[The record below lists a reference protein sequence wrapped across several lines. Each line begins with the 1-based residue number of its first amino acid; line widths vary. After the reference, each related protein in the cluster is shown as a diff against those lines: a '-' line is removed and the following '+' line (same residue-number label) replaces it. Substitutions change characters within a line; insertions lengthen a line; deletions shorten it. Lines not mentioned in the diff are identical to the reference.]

1 MTSVEVNLRDSYPL
15 IIGDGEAKLVGDTQ
29 MMDVVSPASGEV
41 VAEVPLASRELV
53 DKAVKTA
60 AKAQNSWGALSMA
73 ERGKYLKDFA
83 DALRDNVENLAR
95 IDAFDSG
102 NSLPYMRNDLM
113 YGADS
118 LDYFA
123 GIAREL
129 HGKTL
134 PASADGLHMT
144 LREPF
149 GVVARILPFNH
160 PLMFTVYHVA
170 APLIAGNTVVVKA
183 PDQTPISPLEVAY
196 LAAEIFPP
204 GVLTVLTGN
213 GETTGDALVCH
224 PLVRR
229 IGFTGR
235 KKTGLRVMERAA
247 QSGVLKNVSVEL
259 GGKNP
264 LMVFPDADP
273 AYVANQAVMGMNFE
287 SSQGQS
293 CGSTS
298 RLFVHEDLHDQVV
311 EALVQ
316 RLSTIKVGDPLDS
329 ETTMG
334 PVVDQAQKD
343 RVLHYIEKG
352 KDEGATLVCG
362 GGEASN
368 VPEGGFYI
376 EPTLFD
382 DVETD
387 QLIAQEEIFGPV
399 LSVLRW
405 RSKEELLQKANAT
418 PMGLTANIITRKID
432 WAISAARQI
441 EAGCVWIN
449 GRGQHYLETPFGG
462 YKDSGLGSEGS
473 MESLQSYTRIKALH
487 ILDLAETSQHGSID
501 EL

>member
-1 MTSVEVNLRDSYPL
+1 MTKPQVKLRDKYPL
-15 IIGDGEAKLVGDTQ
+15 IIGGEEVDLGKATQ
-29 MMDVVSPASGEV
+29 MMDAIDPASGEV
-41 VAEVPLASRELV
+41 VAEVPLAGSELV
-53 DKAVKTA
+53 DQAVQVA
-60 AKAQNSWGALSMA
+60 SNAQSEWASLSMA
-73 ERGKYLKDFA
+73 ERGRYLLDFSA
-83 DALRDNVENLAR
+83 ALRSNIETLACL
-95 IDAFDSG
+95 DAFDSG
-102 NSLPYMRNDLM
+102 NPLANMRNDLI

-118 LDYFA
+118 LDYFT

-134 PASADGLHMT
+134 PATADGLHMT

-183 PDQTPISPLEVAY
+183 PDQTPLSPLEVGY
-196 LAAEIFPP
+196 LASEIFPP
-204 GVLTVLTGN
+204 GVLTVLTGD
-213 GETTGDALVCH
+213 GRTTGEALVQH
-224 PLVRR
+224 PLIRR

-235 KKTGLRVMERAA
+235 KETGLRVMESAA
-247 QSGVLKNVSVEL
+247 QSGVLKNVTVEL

-264 LMVFPDADP
+264 LLVFPDADP
-273 AYVANQAVMGMNFE
+273 AYVAHQAVMGMNFE

-298 RLFVHEDLHDQVV
+298 RLFVHEDLHDHVV
-311 EALVQ
+311 DALVE
-316 RLSTIKVGDPLDS
+316 RLSVINVGDPLDPK
-329 ETTMG
+329 TTMG

-343 RVLHYIEKG
+343 RVLDYIEKG
-352 KDEGATLVCG
+352 KEEGASLICG
-362 GGEASN
+362 GG
-368 VPEGGFYI
+368 VPENVSEGGYYL

-382 DVETD
+382 GVNTD
-387 QLIAQEEIFGPV
+387 QVIAKEEIFGPV
-399 LSVLRW
+399 LSVLQWKDR
-405 RSKEELLQKANAT
+405 EDLMEKANAT
-418 PMGLTANIITRKID
+418 PMGLTANIITRRVD
-432 WAISAARQI
+432 WAITAAREV

-487 ILDLAETSQHGSID
+487 ILDLEEIGDQGK
-501 EL
+501 